1 MRVSAWGGVVPG
13 LLAALVIAAPVGATA
28 STSRTSL
35 DALDDS
41 IVAQINVV
49 RRSHGLPLLRVN
61 LQLHHSA
68 GGHSRAMATYGF
80 FAHESRD
87 GTVFW
92 KRVKRDYSES
102 GYRTWSVG
110 ETLAL
115 SSESLDA
122 ATTVRMW
129 MNSPPHRKVLLTRM
143 WRDIGVSAVRVAS
156 APGDFGGDDVTLV
169 TADFGMRR

>member
-1 MRVSAWGGVVPG
+1 MRFLAWGGVVSG
-13 LLAALVIAAPVGATA
+13 LTVALAIAAPVGATGSA
-28 STSRTSL
+28 GIVSL
-35 DALDDS
+35 DALDNS

-49 RRSHGLPLLRVN
+49 RRSHGLRLVRLN
-61 LQLHHSA
+61 AQLHQSA

-110 ETLAL
+110 ETLAY

-122 ATTVRMW
+122 AGTVRMW
-129 MNSPPHRKVLLTRM
+129 MNSPPHRKVLLSPS
-143 WRDIGVSAVRVAS
+143 WRDVGVSAVRVYS
-156 APGDFGGDDVTLV
+156 APGDFEGDDVTLV
-169 TADFGMRR
+169 TADFGIRR